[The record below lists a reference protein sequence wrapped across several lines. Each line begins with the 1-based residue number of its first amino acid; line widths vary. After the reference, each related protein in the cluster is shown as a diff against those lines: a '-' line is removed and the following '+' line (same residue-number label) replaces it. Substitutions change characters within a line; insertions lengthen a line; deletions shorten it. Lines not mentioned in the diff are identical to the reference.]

1 MRNGHAILAAV
12 TCALVAAAAHAAPIT
27 PAAFTGAQVVEN
39 FEGVVAGPN
48 VATSAYA
55 NILLP
60 GSLSAYSFASGVTLA
75 GPNPG
80 LFANGAFLHNAGVAG
95 ASNNWGANGS
105 VGSAAQVPD
114 PWGLPSSTYLG
125 AFDNLAVGSVMLDL
139 YFATDMHRVGAWV
152 AGMAGTTITIE
163 TYDATNTLLET
174 LTIAAPS
181 VAAWGSSFLG
191 LERSEGIRRVAFRGS
206 DFGIDGLTFDATPL
220 PEPRVGLLILG
231 ALAIGFWRGR
241 EPAVRSRR

>member
-1 MRNGHAILAAV
+1 
-12 TCALVAAAAHAAPIT
+12 
-27 PAAFTGAQVVEN
+27 
-39 FEGVVAGPN
+39 
-48 VATSAYA
+48 
-55 NILLP
+55 
-60 GSLSAYSFASGVTLA
+60 
-75 GPNPG
+75 
-80 LFANGAFLHNAGVAG
+80 
-95 ASNNWGANGS
+95 
-105 VGSAAQVPD
+105 
-114 PWGLPSSTYLG
+114 
-125 AFDNLAVGSVMLDL
+125 MLDL

-174 LTIAAPS
+174 LTINAPS

-191 LERSEGIRRVAFRGS
+191 LERSEGIRRVVFRGS

-220 PEPRVGLLILG
+220 PEPRLGMLILA